1 MRPLTRHVADH
12 ALTTCDPRRQQTKAA
27 RGLRRA
33 HAVRAVV
40 AGPPLNAVSAAF
52 HVAHAALRTWGPRC
66 APEGPQG
73 VRERPRSGR
82 PPPLPGARAPPRW
95 RRGAHAPL
103 EHGALPAPWRGR
115 ARATVFARATR
126 VPLGRASV
134 RGE

>member
-1 MRPLTRHVADH
+1 MRPLTSHLAAH
-12 ALTTCDPRRQQTKAA
+12 ALTTCDPRRKPTKAA
-27 RGLRRA
+27 RVLRRA
-33 HAVRAVV
+33 PAVRAVV